1 MEKILSERLLRYL
14 MTHGVICKGQFAYV
28 RNKSATDQLIL
39 LAQSMAVNIDN
50 GTNFDLI
57 SPDFRKAFDRVD
69 HSILLKKFGKIAT
82 ALSVKWLKSF
92 LGDRQI
98 EVKVRTLH

>member
-1 MEKILSERLLRYL
+1 
-14 MTHGVICKGQFAYV
+14 
-28 RNKSATDQLIL
+28 
-39 LAQSMAVNIDN
+39 MAVKKFNIDN

-57 SPDFRKAFDRVD
+57 SLDFRKAFDRVD

-82 ALSVKWLKSF
+82 ASSVKWLKSC

-98 EVKVRTLH
+98 EVKVHSTKSKKRNINFGVPQGSHLSPLLFLLYK